1 MINGDYQTRLVISI
15 DHGEEA
21 AYQKVVDIAKA
32 FEWTCGPKEVI
43 EQNEHLG
50 LVKHVFF
57 CCGLTQKY
65 DAVIYLED
73 DLIVS
78 PAFYTYCAQAFNFY
92 KEDHRIAAISL
103 YALWFHGYTQQPFTP
118 LEDGTDV
125 FFLQMPYTQGQAFTR
140 AQWSNFSDWLASGDR
155 RLSPEDQLHDSFF
168 HF

>member
-1 MINGDYQTRLVISI
+1 MYPAIVISAYNRPVALKRLLLSLSKAVYPQGNQTRLVISI

-43 EQNEHLG
+43 EQDEHLG
-50 LVKHVFF
+50 LVEHVFF

-103 YALWFHGYTQQPFTP
+103 YALWFHGYT
-118 LEDGTDV
+118 
-125 FFLQMPYTQGQAFTR
+125 
-140 AQWSNFSDWLASGDR
+140 
-155 RLSPEDQLHDSFF
+155 
-168 HF
+168 